1 MSQVK
6 GQKEQDRLNAKL
18 HSISANEKDDSNL
31 SAIKIAFEKAFKP
44 NKKEK
49 RRQVMTPG

>member
-18 HSISANEKDDSNL
+18 HSIPSSTGSSAPT
-31 SAIKIAFEKAFKP
+31 SAIRLAFEKAFKS
-44 NKKEK
+44 NKKA
-49 RRQVMTPG
+49 RR

>member
-18 HSISANEKDDSNL
+18 HSIPADTKNQCHS
-31 SAIKIAFEKAFKP
+31 SAIKIAFEKAFKET
-44 NKKEK
+44 KKQSN
-49 RRQVMTPG
+49 R